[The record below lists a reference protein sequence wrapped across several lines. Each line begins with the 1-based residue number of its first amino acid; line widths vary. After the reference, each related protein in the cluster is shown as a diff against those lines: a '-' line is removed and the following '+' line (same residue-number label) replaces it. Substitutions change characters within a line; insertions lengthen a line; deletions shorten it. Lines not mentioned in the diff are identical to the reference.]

1 MKLFKS
7 FDIGI
12 EKNQGRPPT
21 PRAAWVHHI
30 HAAAGVGGSTAMV
43 MVFVR

>member
-1 MKLFKS
+1 MNLFES

-12 EKNQGRPPT
+12 GKKLWKASHPS
-21 PRAAWVHHI
+21 AAWVHQI
-30 HAAAGVGGSTAMV
+30 HAAAGVGGSTTMV

>member
-1 MKLFKS
+1 MNLFKS

-12 EKNQGRPPT
+12 GKNSWV
-21 PRAAWVHHI
+21 AWVHQI
-30 HAAAGVGGSTAMV
+30 HAAAGVGGSTTMV